1 MKYSIIIP
9 TYNRL
14 DELKEL
20 IPSLIQMAHGE
31 SCPPFELIIVDDGS
45 TDGTEEYIQT
55 LVGNI
60 FPIHYFNQANQGP
73 GAARNLGMQKAIGS
87 YFIFVDSDCL
97 IPPDYLIKIHDFLEH
112 HPVDAF
118 GGPDTFHLS
127 FSPLLKA
134 INYSMTSFIGTGGTR
149 GSQKSIGKFYPRSF
163 NMGFHR
169 RVFDKIGGFNALRH
183 GQDMDFSARIYA
195 AGFNVGLISEAFVY
209 HKRRTSLK
217 KFFKQ
222 IFNWGIAR
230 INLSRL
236 HPGFLKITH
245 LAPAIL
251 VFVLITMLL
260 LVGLGLMD
268 LYVLAGIGALAIIVM
283 LIAFSQSFLMYRSVK
298 ISLLSIITL
307 YTQVISYGLG
317 SLSGL
322 FQIFILKRKE
332 ALGFVKKYYQ

>member
-20 IPSLIQMAHGE
+20 IPSLIQMAHEE
-31 SCPPFELIIVDDGS
+31 SCPPFELVIVDDGS
-45 TDGTEEYIQT
+45 TDGTEGYIPS
-55 LVGNI
+55 LVANP
-60 FPIHYFNQANQGP
+60 FSIHYFKQANQGP
-73 GAARNLGMQKAIGS
+73 GAARNLGMQKASGD

-97 IPPDYLIKIHDFLEH
+97 IPEDYLKKIHDFLAQNS
-112 HPVDAF
+112 VDAF
-118 GGPDTFHLS
+118 GGPDTYHPS

-169 RVFDKIGGFNALRH
+169 RVFDQIGGFNALRH

-195 AGFNVGLISEAFVY
+195 AGFSVALIPDALVY

-222 IFNWGIAR
+222 IFNWGVAR

-236 HPGFLKITH
+236 HPGFLKLTH

-251 VFVLITMLL
+251 VSGTLIFLFLL
-260 LVGLGLMD
+260 
-268 LYVLAGIGALAIIVM
+268 GIGVLPDFFSYALLIPVFIA
-283 LIAFSQSFLMYRSVK
+283 LIAFIQASKMYNSPAIAV
-298 ISLLSIITL
+298 LSIITL
-307 YTQVISYGLG
+307 FIQVFAYGLG

-322 FQIFILKRKE
+322 FQLFILGRKE
-332 ALGFVKKYYQ
+332 TKGFTKNYYK